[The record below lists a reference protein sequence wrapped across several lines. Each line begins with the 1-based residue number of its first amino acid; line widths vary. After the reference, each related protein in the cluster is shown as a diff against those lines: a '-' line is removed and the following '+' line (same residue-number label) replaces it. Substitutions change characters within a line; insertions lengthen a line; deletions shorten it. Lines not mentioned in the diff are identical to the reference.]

1 MILYLSIFLF
11 LVSVKKIDVT
21 ELQKASSAADCFLIL
36 QNGNIFTPT
45 DVMAMQFFL
54 HEIECKELETECV
67 EYAKKHEA
75 MYYHEKSPGNTFRN
89 VKKMDNNMQDYALI
103 LNDC

>member
-36 QNGNIFTPT
+36 QNENIFTPT
-45 DVMAMQFFL
+45 DVMAMQYFL

-67 EYAKKHEA
+67 EYAKCNA
-75 MYYHEKSPGNTFRN
+75 TI
-89 VKKMDNNMQDYALI
+89 Q
-103 LNDC
+103 